1 MNKHLRRPGQLA
13 RLFAVLIGAL
23 LLLQAPS
30 PAVADGGPT
39 GSDQSFAQSLG
50 ERELTVTVRRVDKV
64 PGPLRIDVVTH
75 RGSPAGKLKLALVPQ
90 DAKGNLSSPGQ
101 VTERG
106 TVELGTEPGLY
117 GITLAVDRAGPW
129 ELELGDG
136 TRTARIPFVVQVKVI
151 APTERAAYGG
161 FIAAGGCLVCALV
174 AAVRRRGSGVAMVAA
189 GGLVMALSVAITGA
203 VLSPTVRPPAVPG
216 SETDATLANT
226 VDPYADASAP
236 RTDPAR
242 PPVNIQVEA
251 DGATAGRRFE
261 LRLVLTDGS
270 TGRPVDDLQV
280 HHGALA
286 HLVVISPS
294 GQLWH
299 LHPIRVAA
307 GDYRVEL
314 TPTEP
319 GTYALSVELARRGG
333 GMQLVRPAGFPVT
346 GKLTGR
352 VTGRVT
358 GQASATKPAP
368 EGTGTRVVDGT
379 KVTVTAG
386 RLAAGRSSTIAV
398 AVDAPLQLWLGMQ
411 GHLIAA
417 GPVPETKSSPF
428 ERAPVWLHGHAM
440 APGQPTVN
448 PPDETVAGFGPE
460 VRFTTTFPY
469 PGRYHLW
476 IQVERD
482 YAVLT
487 IPVVL
492 DVPATNGEAS

>member
-1 MNKHLRRPGQLA
+1 MNKHLRRRGPLA
-13 RLFAVLIGAL
+13 RLFAILVGAV

-30 PAVADGGPT
+30 LAVADGGPT

-50 ERELTVTVRRVDKV
+50 ERELTVTVRRIDKV

-75 RGSPAGKLKLALVPQ
+75 RGSPPGKLMLALVPQ
-90 DAKGNLSSPGQ
+90 DAKGNLSAPGQ

-106 TVELGTEPGLY
+106 TVELGAEPGLY
-117 GITLAVDRAGPW
+117 GVTLTVDRAGPW
-129 ELELGDG
+129 ELEIGDG
-136 TRTARIPFVVQVKVI
+136 TRTARIPFVVQVKVV

-174 AAVRRRGSGVAMVAA
+174 AAVRRRGTGVAMVAT
-189 GGLVMALSVAITGA
+189 GGLVMALSVGITGA
-203 VLSPTVRPPAVPG
+203 MLSPTVRPPAVPG

-242 PPVNIQVEA
+242 PPVNIRVEA
-251 DGATAGRRFE
+251 DAATAGRRFE

-270 TGRPVDDLQV
+270 TGRPVDDLQL

-333 GMQLVRPAGFPVT
+333 GMQLVRPAGFPVA
-346 GKLTGR
+346 
-352 VTGRVT
+352 
-358 GQASATKPAP
+358 GQPSATKPAAEP
-368 EGTGTRVVDGT
+368 APAGLGARVVDGT
-379 KVTVTAG
+379 KVTVSAG
-386 RLAAGRSSTIAV
+386 RPAAGRSSTISV

-417 GPVPETKSSPF
+417 GPVSETKSSPF

-469 PGRYHLW
+469 PGRYYLW
-476 IQVERD
+476 VQVERD

-492 DVPATNGEAS
+492 DVPATNGEVS